1 MPAPG
6 AALVMLI
13 PRDELAPGGA
23 ATIRTQVVEAILNQ
37 AANELRIPKER
48 LVARDIDPD
57 TDLDYGSS
65 QWRELTSATVG
76 AYETM
81 STGTMADQRY
91 VALYGV
97 KDSSPVRCVSLL
109 RLDIGG
115 AYRAIWNLQNLDDDG
130 IGFSPSAVVIPP
142 NAPFTISRYV
152 IVGNVAAEIL
162 LKGVV
167 IEPRGKTVSP

>member
-1 MPAPG
+1 MAVPG
-6 AALVMLI
+6 AAIVMLI
-13 PRDELAPGGA
+13 PRDELSPGGA
-23 ATIRTQVVEAILNQ
+23 ATIRTQVVEALLAQ
-37 AANELRIPKER
+37 ASAELRIPRER

-65 QWRELTSATVG
+65 TWRELTGATIS

-91 VALYGV
+91 IGIYGV
-97 KDSSPVRCVSLL
+97 KDSSPIRTVSLL
-109 RLDIGG
+109 KLNIGG
-115 AYRAIWNLQNLDDDG
+115 GDRVIWDLQNLDDDG
-130 IGFSPSAVVIPP
+130 IGFSPSAVIIPP
-142 NAPFTISRYV
+142 NAPYTISRYV
-152 IVGNVAAEIL
+152 IATNLVADIL